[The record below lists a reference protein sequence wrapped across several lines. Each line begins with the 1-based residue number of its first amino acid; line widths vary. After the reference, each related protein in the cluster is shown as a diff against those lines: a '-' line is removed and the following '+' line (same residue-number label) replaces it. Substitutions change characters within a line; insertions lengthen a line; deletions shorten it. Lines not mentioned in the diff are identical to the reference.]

1 MMTSVHP
8 DILFDI
14 RAYFNYLF
22 FIIGHLDAKVMS
34 AEAMVTDD
42 TYYAVKLSSLR
53 ATEMCWP
60 QTSKLF
66 HRLDRRRSFGLQG
79 GHLYN
84 TNMDTNWARG
94 EPLITMAHRGSQRSL
109 MLTLLQNKGLAFS
122 APSTNFAHHIT
133 RDVVLLNIIQRM
145 YHEHVLAT
153 IRTIKDQD
161 EAQRVFQ
168 KKNKYIQLEIGR
180 LLGQ

>member
-1 MMTSVHP
+1 MTSVHP

-14 RAYFNYLF
+14 KAYFNYLF
-22 FIIGHLDAKVMS
+22 FITGHLDAKVVS
-34 AEAMVTDD
+34 AEVMVTDD
-42 TYYAVKLSSLR
+42 TYYAMKLSSLR
-53 ATEMCWP
+53 AVEMCWP

-94 EPLITMAHRGSQRSL
+94 EPVITMAHRGSQRSF
-109 MLTLLQNKGLAFS
+109 MLTLLQNKGHFFG
-122 APSTNFAHHIT
+122 PHMGDFARRVRNDAMMLNMIQHLYRRHM
-133 RDVVLLNIIQRM
+133 LLD
-145 YHEHVLAT
+145 
-153 IRTIKDQD
+153 IKKIDD
-161 EAQRVFQ
+161 LEEAQKVFQ
-168 KKNKYIQLEIGR
+168 VKNKYIQLEIGR